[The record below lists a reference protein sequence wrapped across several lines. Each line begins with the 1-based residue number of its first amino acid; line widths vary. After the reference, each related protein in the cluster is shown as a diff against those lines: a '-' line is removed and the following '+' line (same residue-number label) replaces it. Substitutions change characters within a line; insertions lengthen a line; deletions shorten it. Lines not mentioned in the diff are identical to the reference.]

1 MQYEIIGNNMQA
13 VRITL
18 GAGEKIFTDSGKLVS
33 KSSNMKM
40 QPRLVGGIIGAIER
54 KATGATGMLTEFEAQ
69 GAPGN
74 VSVSGIL
81 PGKIYVIKLN
91 QGEQFIAEHD
101 AFLAAES
108 TVKFTIATVS
118 IGAAFFGGAG
128 LILQKF
134 DGPGTVFLHIV
145 GDVIEYNLDGTTPLE
160 IDPGHVAG
168 FDVSLK
174 YKITFVDNIK
184 TMMFG
189 GVGMFLAEFTGK
201 GKVVAH
207 SVSKLKLSSEIYLD
221 GRSQV
226 PSNER

>member
-1 MQYEIIGNNMQA
+1 MNYEILGSNMQA

-18 GAGEKIFTDSGKLVS
+18 NAGEKIYTDSGKLVS
-33 KSSNMKM
+33 KGGNVKM
-40 QPRLVGGIIGAIER
+40 QPRLVGGIVGAIER
-54 KATGATGMLTEFEAQ
+54 KATGATGMLTEFEALD
-69 GAPGN
+69 GPGS
-74 VSVSGIL
+74 VSVAGTL
-81 PGKIYVIKLN
+81 PGKVYVIKLDA
-91 QGEQFIAEHD
+91 GEQFIAEHD

-108 TVKFTIATVS
+108 TVKFTISTVS

-134 DGPGTVFLHIV
+134 DGPGTVFMHIV
-145 GDVIEYNLDGTTPLE
+145 GDIIEYNLDGITPLE

-174 YKITFVDNIK
+174 YSITFVDNIK

-189 GVGMFLAEFTGK
+189 GIGVFLARFEGK

-207 SVSKLKLSSEIYLD
+207 SVSKLKLSSDIYLA
-221 GRSQV
+221 GRAQV
-226 PSNER
+226 PQNQR